1 MLLNKEFGWLD
12 TTQRI
17 SLGGSLDDE
26 EVAALTM
33 QESIILDHIIWV
45 IMNVGELRSTLLRIS
60 IFQLVRLCLNE
71 VKGRRRMEFKLA
83 LEGAVVFAVWFAD
96 DEVPLLSYPELID
109 LDLGLGPSV
118 LRSRLALRQR
128 KTTIPVDVVSL

>member
-1 MLLNKEFGWLD
+1 MLIRHLD
-12 TTQRI
+12 DFVTTPWI
-17 SLGGSLDDE
+17 SPVGSLDDE

-60 IFQLVRLCLNE
+60 IFQMVRLCLNE

-109 LDLGLGPSV
+109 LDLGLVIHFIPDF
-118 LRSRLALRQR
+118 LAFRLGISIIWFIA
-128 KTTIPVDVVSL
+128 KSC